1 MCDEILIISKGK
13 LIAYDTAEN
22 PEKMMAPKASIEVL
36 TDASL
41 EECQKVLGLVEGI
54 EEIEYTTEEEGLV
67 KFLIHT
73 TPQKELGIR
82 KVLSLKFAKEN
93 RAVLKLDIVK
103 ANLEE
108 IFIELTNPE
117 EGHSQEDISEEE
129 EENNTDPTRE
139 EEAL

>member
-1 MCDEILIISKGK
+1 M
-13 LIAYDTAEN
+13 
-22 PEKMMAPKASIEVL
+22 
-36 TDASL
+36 
-41 EECQKVLGLVEGI
+41 
-54 EEIEYTTEEEGLV
+54 
-67 KFLIHT
+67 
-73 TPQKELGIR
+73 
-82 KVLSLKFAKEN
+82 
-93 RAVLKLDIVK
+93 K